1 MLLEY
6 LINLFSN
13 IRMRDVIDIIFVAII
28 FYKLFT
34 LIKETRAEQ
43 LIKGIVFLLVL
54 TKISEWMQLFTIN
67 WILSN
72 AMTLGT
78 IAILVVFQPELRRG
92 LEYLGRNSPFKKSLI
107 EMRGESITG
116 VVEEIVEAVAS
127 LSRQKIGALIVMEK
141 ETGLN
146 EVADTG
152 TTIDGFVSSNLLIN
166 IFIPNTPLH
175 DGAVIIKEDKIKAAA
190 CFLPLTENNTLSK
203 ELGTR
208 HRAALGISEKSDSI
222 SIVVS
227 EETGGISTAENG
239 EISRYIDIQT
249 LRKILL
255 DMYRPDTDSMSFLN
269 RWRGKDEQTEK

>member
-107 EMRGESITG
+107 EMRGESITE
-116 VVEEIVEAVAS
+116 VVDEIVEAVAS

-208 HRAALGISEKSDSI
+208 HRAALGISEKSDSV

-255 DMYRPDTDSMSFLN
+255 DMYKPDTDSMSFLN
-269 RWRGKDEQTEK
+269 RWRGRDEQTEE

>member
-1 MLLEY
+1 MEY
-6 LINLFSN
+6 ITNVLTNL
-13 IRMRDVIDIIFVAII
+13 RMRDVIDIVVVAII

-43 LIKGIVFLLVL
+43 LIKGIIFLLVL

-67 WILSN
+67 WILNN
-72 AMTLGT
+72 AMTLGA

-92 LEYLGRNSPFKKSLI
+92 LEYLGRSSLFTKSLI
-107 EMRGESITG
+107 EIRGESISE
-116 VVEEIVEAVAS
+116 VVEEIIEAVAS
-127 LSRQKIGALIVMEK
+127 LSRQKIGALIVLEK
-141 ETGLN
+141 HTGLN

-152 TTIDGFVSSNLLIN
+152 TIIEGFVSSDLLIN

-208 HRAALGISEKSDSI
+208 HRAALGISERSDSI

-227 EETGGISTAENG
+227 EETGGISTAQNG
-239 EISRYIDIQT
+239 SISRYLDIQT
-249 LRKILL
+249 LRQILL
-255 DMYRPDTDSMSFLN
+255 DMYKPDTDSINFLN
-269 RWRGKDEQTEK
+269 RWRGKNEQSKK